1 MEIKSAEFVISNT
14 DVRKCPEGTRPEY
27 AFIGR
32 SNVGKSSLINM
43 LTARKGLAMTSQKP
57 GKTLLINHFLINKE
71 WFLVDLPG
79 YGFAQRGKEGR
90 ENIRRIIKS
99 YVLQRPQLT
108 CLFVLL
114 DCRHEPQKIDLEFM
128 EWLGENEVPFAI
140 IFTKIDK
147 ISRGRLTENLNK
159 YKERLLETW
168 EELPPI
174 LLSSSET
181 KDGREEILDYIQ
193 SINQQLRDE
202 QLAMN

>member
-14 DVRKCPEGTRPEY
+14 DVKKCPDSNIPEY

-43 LTARKGLAMTSQKP
+43 LTGKKGLAMTSQKP
-57 GKTLLINHFLINKE
+57 GKTQLINHFMINDS
-71 WFLVDLPG
+71 WYLVDLPG
-79 YGFAQRGKEGR
+79 YGYAQRGKEGR
-90 ENIRRIIKS
+90 ENIRRIIEN
-99 YVLQRPQLT
+99 YILEREQLT

-128 EWLGENEVPFAI
+128 EWLGESGIPFSI

-147 ISRGRLTENLNK
+147 LSNSKLKESLNTYTQK
-159 YKERLLETW
+159 LLETW

-174 LLSSSET
+174 FISSSE
-181 KDGREEILDYIQ
+181 KKAGKEEILEYIED
-193 SINQQLRDE
+193 INKNLSSR
-202 QLAMN
+202 